1 LKPAIWLFPTRL
13 QPRILIPFPLDNA
26 ETFGAAALGLS
37 KDEYY
42 ATLCEMADEIG
53 GCGSV

>member
-1 LKPAIWLFPTRL
+1 
-13 QPRILIPFPLDNA
+13 LIPFPLDNA

>member
-1 LKPAIWLFPTRL
+1 M
-13 QPRILIPFPLDNA
+13 LINYGEFALPEDA
-26 ETFGAAALGLS
+26 ETFGASALGLS

-53 GCGSV
+53 GCVSV